1 MPKSVL
7 IADDVAD
14 VRLFLQTLLTLDGYF
29 EVVDE
34 AADGAEAL
42 RKCREVRPDVVL
54 LDMNMPGRNG
64 LDVLPEIRAALP
76 AAVIAVFSGFKER
89 TLGERTL
96 QAGADA
102 YLEKGTPAQEISD
115 TLKELVEA
123 RTGRS

>member
-7 IADDVAD
+7 IADDAAD
-14 VRLFLQTLLTLDGYF
+14 VRLFLETLLTLDGYF

-54 LDMNMPGRNG
+54 LDMNMPVRNG
-64 LDVLPEIRAALP
+64 LDVLPEIRDALP
-76 AAVIAVFSGFKER
+76 RAVIAVFSGFREKA
-89 TLGERTL
+89 LGERTL
-96 QAGADA
+96 RAGADA
-102 YLEKGTPAQEISD
+102 YLEKGTPAQELSD

-123 RTGRS
+123 RAAR